1 MTSKGSINSQDK
13 QTHYDQNNSKGVNYG
28 CIIFC
33 LLSAFILGIVINIV
47 LTGIRTVE
55 EILPHTD
62 ENPIRIPEEKGTEAE
77 VKIINL
83 KIDNFINNLDSVK
96 QKNAELALTS
106 KDINILISNN
116 AYLSDLK
123 GAYFF
128 ESISNEGE
136 IKVLCS
142 RKIRKFLP
150 WKDRRYWNGEMNL
163 YLEVLDGRVFL
174 RVKSL
179 KPSNGS
185 IMPNKIVEKWAT
197 QDQLEMYKNDESFLN
212 YTKRINSARF
222 ENNTLILSTKT
233 STDSKQSR

>member
-1 MTSKGSINSQDK
+1 MTSKDSINSRDK
-13 QTHYDQNNSKGVNYG
+13 EIHSDQNDSRGVKYG

-33 LLSAFILGIVINIV
+33 LLSAFMLGIVINIV

-62 ENPIRIPEEKGTEAE
+62 ENPIPIPEEKGTETE
-77 VKIINL
+77 VKTINL
-83 KIDNFINNLDSVK
+83 KIDNFINELDSVK

-222 ENNTLILSTKT
+222 ENKTLILSTKT